1 MESKQTQVICGFPW
15 ILPDTSP
22 PFFKYRHQ
30 AACPALKGQS
40 HESHPCSYL
49 LSRIAGLLSVSQLHH
64 ELTFTWLHVRIP
76 RTLTLCSPDG
86 LQRSSDRT
94 WILCSQLH
102 TLNCHKWVWGWFFPT
117 LCYLIRY
124 QPRADYILTTK
135 ECEEI
140 SLDTA
145 LLQDPVAHNSHGL
158 CCSHELVLRCLLN
171 QG

>member
-124 QPRADYILTTK
+124 QPRAIT
-135 ECEEI
+135 
-140 SLDTA
+140 SL
-145 LLQDPVAHNSHGL
+145 LLKNVRRYLWTLP
-158 CCSHELVLRCLLN
+158 CCRIPWHTSPMGYAAAMSWSSGVC
-171 QG
+171 